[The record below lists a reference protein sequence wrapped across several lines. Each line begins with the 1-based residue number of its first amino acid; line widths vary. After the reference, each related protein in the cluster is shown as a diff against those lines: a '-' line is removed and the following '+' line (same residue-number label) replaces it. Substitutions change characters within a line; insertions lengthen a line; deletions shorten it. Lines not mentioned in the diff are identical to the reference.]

1 MIEMI
6 ELADRDIKR
15 AIINMLNKLKDLKKN
30 MSIMKREI
38 EDIKRNQNVTG

>member
-1 MIEMI
+1 MTEMI

-15 AIINMLNKLKDLKKN
+15 AIINMLNTLKDLKKN

-38 EDIKRNQNVTG
+38 EDIKRNQNFAG